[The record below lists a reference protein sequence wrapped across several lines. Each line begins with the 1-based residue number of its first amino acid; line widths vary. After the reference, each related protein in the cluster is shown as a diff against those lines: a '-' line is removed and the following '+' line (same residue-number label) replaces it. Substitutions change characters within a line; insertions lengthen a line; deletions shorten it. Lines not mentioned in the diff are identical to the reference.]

1 MCKVRGE
8 YQPYSHQVRGAGVLK
23 QGQQQGVVVGERRLL
38 AGRVNICQQLHT
50 LGGRNQHCQI
60 EQQSRVGETNIVRLS
75 NSRHCIITLCNVCL
89 LVLSAFERLWR

>member
-1 MCKVRGE
+1 MCKVRSE

-38 AGRVNICQQLHT
+38 ARRVHICQQLHT

-60 EQQSRVGETNIVRLS
+60 EQQSLLY
-75 NSRHCIITLCNVCL
+75 HYTLQCLFVSVVC
-89 LVLSAFERLWR
+89 F